1 MVVQTPQQMQPLLAL
16 NWVKPQLRQ
25 RYLRRPETYSTTA
38 VQSSDV
44 GDYTISAT
52 GGTATNY
59 RFRYENN
66 GKLTINKAELT
77 VTTNNATRVYGGA
90 DPYLDVQPLL
100 ALNWVKPQQLRPA
113 LSPQTRLTAPQ
124 PFESE
129 RCG

>member
-1 MVVQTPQQMQPLLAL
+1 MVIPDPTFTSTITGFKLGQTATTSGVISADPFPG
-16 NWVKPQLRQ
+16 
-25 RYLRRPETYSTTA
+25 TTA

-77 VTTNNATRVYGGA
+77 VTTNSASREYGGA
-90 DPYLDVQPLL
+90 NPTNHRYDYWL
-100 ALNWVKPQQLRPA
+100 
-113 LSPQTRLTAPQ
+113 
-124 PFESE
+124 
-129 RCG
+129 